1 MGVAKERSDYKITR
15 KWWKFWKIDTLE
27 FNIHTRYE
35 DAYEEVEK
43 KLFNGSQFSMEL
55 SNWVKDDI
63 REQLK
68 SRIITY
74 PNLVRK
80 AKTLKVNFRTS
91 YMGLPSSDSM
101 NFYMHGDIYFDSD
114 DAIKRQ
120 RLLDK
125 LGIT

>member
-1 MGVAKERSDYKITR
+1 
-15 KWWKFWKIDTLE
+15 
-27 FNIHTRYE
+27 
-35 DAYEEVEK
+35 
-43 KLFNGSQFSMEL
+43 MEL

>member
-15 KWWKFWKIDTLE
+15 KWWKFWEIDTLE

-35 DAYEEVEK
+35 DAYEGVEK
-43 KLFNGSQFSMEL
+43 KLPNGSQFSMEL
-55 SNWVKDDI
+55 LNWVKDDI